1 MRIGL
6 PIIAA
11 ILSACGGGATTA
23 NVIGSANAA
32 DVEAQRRAPPRVRAA
47 APASSWNG
55 IYRGRGD
62 GSSNVMEIRPG
73 NGPGRHRVSIGV
85 SGLGGCDGQI
95 EGEGVASGNRLR
107 MAVSVPENGEICVV
121 TADRR
126 GGTVTVREQG
136 CLYFHGAQCR
146 FDMTATRAR
155 R

>member
-11 ILSACGGGATTA
+11 ILSACGGAATTA
-23 NVIGSANAA
+23 NVIGGDNAANA
-32 DVEAQRRAPPRVRAA
+32 EAQRRAQPKARAA
-47 APASSWNG
+47 PPAAPWNG
-55 IYRGRGD
+55 VYRGRGD
-62 GSSNVMEIRPG
+62 GSSNEMEITSA

-85 SGLGGCDGQI
+85 IGQGGCSGQI
-95 EGEGVASGNRLR
+95 EGQGIAAGNRLT
-107 MAVSVPENGEICVV
+107 MTVPVPESGEQCVI

-126 GGTVTVREQG
+126 GGAVTVREQG

-146 FDMTATRAR
+146 FDMTATRR